1 MTNSE
6 DESLTHRHFS
16 TGWWGLLF
24 FISMGLG
31 LELLHGFK
39 ADFYLDVSSETRRH
53 LWTLSHAHGGLISLV
68 HIGFAATTAQFQDWT
83 GSDRLW
89 AARCLTA
96 ALVLVPGGFFLG
108 GLYIHAGDP
117 GLGIFL
123 LPPGGALFFVGV
135 LLTARGVQSS
145 R

>member
-6 DESLTHRHFS
+6 DETLTHRHFS

-24 FISMGLG
+24 FLSMGLG

-68 HIGFAATTAQFQDWT
+68 HIGFAATTAQFQDWR
-83 GSDRLW
+83 GIDRLW

-108 GLYIHAGDP
+108 GLYTLRAHGDRAAAG
-117 GLGIFL
+117 I
-123 LPPGGALFFVGV
+123 AVGV
-135 LLTARGVQSS
+135 ASSGHKGQSTCS
-145 R
+145 GGRS